1 MGCFLLCLVSVFE
14 RRTPHPSLTTIEA
27 SFVYLLLLIHISS
40 FLIKKMIY
48 LDKCTLSRI
57 NINQGLI
64 TKLASMLKCKATD

>member
-14 RRTPHPSLTTIEA
+14 RRTPHPSFTTIEA